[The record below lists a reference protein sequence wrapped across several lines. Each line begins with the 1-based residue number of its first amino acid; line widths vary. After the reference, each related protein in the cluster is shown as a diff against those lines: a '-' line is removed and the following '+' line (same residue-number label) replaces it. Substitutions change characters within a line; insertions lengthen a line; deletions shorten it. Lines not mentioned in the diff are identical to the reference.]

1 MHVAGEVLGRAA
13 LIGVT
18 GMTYPANHVRAEE
31 LAQNIKFMLQSRLPK
46 EDDRPIAPCVLVN
59 HDGYQVV
66 TVDGAADGRGITP
79 AVLVA
84 TNAEYPRQRTE
95 KALAGVIDG
104 LERLKLAPAIAVRGR
119 AALISYGSAASYLA
133 DNSILA
139 KSTKLL
145 TDIVQQEFSKGH

>member
-1 MHVAGEVLGRAA
+1 MGRAA

-18 GMTYPANHVRAEE
+18 GMTYPTNHVRAEE
-31 LAQNIKFMLQSRLPK
+31 LAQNIKFMLQSRLPNSAK
-46 EDDRPIAPCVLVN
+46 EDDKPIAPCILVN